1 MWSIGTDG
9 RISIITKILLILVV
23 GIYMIL
29 VVILNRLNQRSAAVA
44 GKTVG
49 KPLTPGSHQAV
60 VKAIATAIS
69 SGDHGGDPGH
79 RGCSFPATFQASTT
93 RAVGFTT

>member
-9 RISIITKILLILVV
+9 RISIITKILLLILVV

-29 VVILNRLNQRSAAVA
+29 VVILNRLNQGSTAIT

-49 KPLTPGSHQAV
+49 
-60 VKAIATAIS
+60 
-69 SGDHGGDPGH
+69 
-79 RGCSFPATFQASTT
+79 
-93 RAVGFTT
+93 

>member
-29 VVILNRLNQRSAAVA
+29 VVILNRLNQRSTAIT

-49 KPLTPGSHQAV
+49 
-60 VKAIATAIS
+60 
-69 SGDHGGDPGH
+69 
-79 RGCSFPATFQASTT
+79 
-93 RAVGFTT
+93 